1 MVQAKS
7 DRLYRRITGYTKT
20 EKNTLNIEFIK
31 IKRCIDR
38 STKNNKKHEIVIH
51 IIIIKKKKIYNK
63 E

>member
-7 DRLYRRITGYTKT
+7 DRLYRRITRYTKT
-20 EKNTLNIEFIK
+20 EKNTLNVEFIK

-51 IIIIKKKKIYNK
+51 IIVIKIKIINNK